1 MWHATRARARL
12 RVLFALVLPMSPI
25 TFEILA
31 RSKHSKARAGSIHT
45 PHGSIKTPAFVAVGT
60 KATVKG
66 VTVDLLRGTGVQTLI
81 ANTYHLHLQ
90 PGSPLVRDIGGVH
103 AFMGWDGPILTDSG
117 GFQVFSLGAAYGK
130 TVSKVSR
137 EDLDANTRTT
147 SVYDPDIASSHG
159 KLAQIDEEGVS
170 FTSHIDGSLHRFTPE
185 RSVEIQHELGADIF
199 FAFDE
204 CTGAEADHAY
214 QKEAMERTHR
224 WAERSLRAHRQN
236 IEAGTRQG
244 IFGIVQGGRFEDLRR
259 ESARTLAH
267 MDFDGY
273 GIGGSYQKLDL
284 DTAVGWVTDELPYEK
299 PRHLLGIGEP
309 EDLLRGVEQGIDLF
323 DCVQPTRLARTGT
336 VYGPNGVKTSLTNE
350 QYTRDFSPIA
360 GDCECMTCASYT
372 RAYLRHLFITHEMLG
387 ATLASVHNLHFL
399 ARLVERERERILNE

>member
-1 MWHATRARARL
+1 MAAISFTIEKQATGTRARRGRL
-12 RVLFALVLPMSPI
+12 
-25 TFEILA
+25 
-31 RSKHSKARAGSIHT
+31 KT
-45 PHGSIKTPAFVAVGT
+45 PHGDIETPAFVAVGT

-66 VTVDLLRGTGVQTLI
+66 VSVPQLQEVGVQTLI

-90 PGSPLVRDIGGVH
+90 PGADTVAEAGGLH

-137 EDLDANTRTT
+137 EELDADSRVA
-147 SVYDPDIASSHG
+147 SVFDPDVASQHG

-170 FTSHIDGSLHRFTPE
+170 FTSHLDGSLHRFTPE
-185 RSVEIQHELGADIF
+185 RSVEIQHKLGADIF

-204 CTGAEADHAY
+204 CTAAEADYGY

-236 IEAGTRQG
+236 LDAQHTQG

-259 ESARTLAH
+259 ESARTLAG

-284 DTAVGWVTDELPYEK
+284 DTAVGWVTDELPDSK

-309 EDLLRGVEQGIDLF
+309 EDIVRGVEQGVDLF
-323 DCVQPTRLARTGT
+323 DCVQPTRLARTGQ
-336 VYGPNGVKTSLTNE
+336 VYGPEGKKLQLTN
-350 QYTRDFSPIA
+350 A
-360 GDCECMTCASYT
+360 ECMSDWQPIDSTCTCPVCATYS
-372 RAYLRHLFITHEMLG
+372 RAYLAHLFRAKEMLG
-387 ATLASVHNLHFL
+387 ATLASMHNLWFL
-399 ARLVERERERILNE
+399 STLVARLRGKIG

>member
-1 MWHATRARARL
+1 
-12 RVLFALVLPMSPI
+12 MSPI
-25 TFEILA
+25 SFEIVT
-31 RSKHSKARAGSIHT
+31 RSKTSKARRGLLRT
-45 PHGSIKTPAFVAVGT
+45 PHGTIETPAFVAVGT

-66 VTVDLLRGTGVQTLI
+66 VTPEMLQSTGAQTLI

-90 PGSPLVRDIGGVH
+90 PGSDLVHEAGGLH
-103 AFMGWDGPILTDSG
+103 AFMHWDGPLLTDSG

-137 EDLDANTRTT
+137 EELDADTRTAA
-147 SVYDPDIASSHG
+147 VFDEGVASQHG
-159 KLAQIDEEGVS
+159 KLAQIDEEGVT

-185 RSVEIQHELGADIF
+185 RSVEIQHKLGADIF

-204 CTGAEADHAY
+204 CTAAEADHAY
-214 QKEAMERTHR
+214 QKEAMDRTHR

-236 IEAGTRQG
+236 IEAGNRQG

-259 ESARTLAH
+259 ESARTLAS

-284 DTAVGWVTDELPYEK
+284 DTAVGWVTDELPEAK

-309 EDLLRGVEQGIDLF
+309 EDIIAGVEQGIDLF
-323 DCVQPTRLARTGT
+323 DCVQPTRLARTGM
-336 VYGPNGVKTSLTNE
+336 VYGENGLKMQLTNARYIKE
-350 QYTRDFSPIA
+350 FAPIDPHCSCYT
-360 GDCECMTCASYT
+360 CTNYT
-372 RAYLRHLFITHEMLG
+372 RAYLAHLFRAHEMLG

-399 ARLVERERERILNE
+399 NQVVQRAREQIL